1 MIQRIQTVYLAVAV
15 LLNILF
21 YFTPLFEQART
32 DPSDWLLPF
41 MTAAAAFGAIISLY
55 SIFLFKKRERQAQI
69 VSYACLFQVMA
80 FGAAAGIFFSMGRLS
95 PDMIWELAGV
105 IMLLFAL
112 TLQFLAIKAI
122 KKDIALIRSMD
133 RIR

>member
-1 MIQRIQTVYLAVAV
+1 MIQRIQTVYLALAV
-15 LLNILF
+15 LLNVLF

-41 MTAAAAFGAIISLY
+41 LTAAAGFAAVISLY
-55 SIFLFKKRERQAQI
+55 SIFLYKKRERQAQI
-69 VSYACLFQVMA
+69 TSYACLFQVMA
-80 FGAAAGIFFSMGRLS
+80 FGSAAGIFFSMGRINS
-95 PDMIWELAGV
+95 EMIWELAGV
-105 IMLLFAL
+105 LMLLFGL

-122 KKDIALIRSMD
+122 KNDIKLIRSMD